1 MRLCLIRSEICV
13 PVQLQTSGI
22 LVLSLQ
28 PVYIGFLCFFERTH
42 LFLRRCRSFLC
53 SFILST
59 EYITEQKSIQ
69 EELPEAQ
76 ARLTELKDSEGN
88 ALRFIENARKYT
100 EITELTLEILHTF
113 IQRVEVGE
121 RAERYSR
128 TAPQEIR
135 IYYRDIGI
143 VDDIPET
150 MDISE
155 FYEDWPDDVA

>member
-1 MRLCLIRSEICV
+1 MVKDRIRA
-13 PVQLQTSGI
+13 PG
-22 LVLSLQ
+22 
-28 PVYIGFLCFFERTH
+28 
-42 LFLRRCRSFLC
+42 
-53 SFILST
+53 
-59 EYITEQKSIQ
+59 
-69 EELPEAQ
+69 LPG
-76 ARLTELKDSEGN
+76 LGLLKD
-88 ALRFIENARKYT
+88 ENARKYT
-100 EITELTLEILHTF
+100 EIPELTSEILHTF

-155 FYEDWPDDVA
+155 LYEEYPDDVA

>member
-1 MRLCLIRSEICV
+1 MNLLCYCV
-13 PVQLQTSGI
+13 LLTGGET
-22 LVLSLQ
+22 
-28 PVYIGFLCFFERTH
+28 YERNAE
-42 LFLRRCRSFLC
+42 
-53 SFILST
+53 ST
-59 EYITEQKSIQ
+59 I
-69 EELPEAQ
+69 P
-76 ARLTELKDSEGN
+76 
-88 ALRFIENARKYT
+88 
-100 EITELTLEILHTF
+100 ELTSEILHTF

-155 FYEDWPDDVA
+155 LYEEYPDDVA